1 MRLLIIILIIGFS
14 LAGILAREIT
24 IFTQAGH
31 NRQLEVI
38 EVEVTAYSP
47 SPNQTQ
53 GNPFQMASGRIA
65 HPSELDK
72 RLFVAVSRDLMKEY
86 GLEWGDI
93 VWLPFRVEDTMNK
106 RIKNSV
112 DWFVRNKELAKLI
125 GRERKTI
132 IVERR

>member
-1 MRLLIIILIIGFS
+1 MRLLIIIMIIGAF
-14 LAGILAREIT
+14 LAGILARET
-24 IFTQAGH
+24 IFFAQAGH
-31 NRQLEVI
+31 DRQLEVI

-72 RLFVAVSRDLMKEY
+72 RLFVAVSRDLIERYNLK
-86 GLEWGDI
+86 WGDI
-93 VWLPFRVEDTMNK
+93 VWLPFRLEDTMNK